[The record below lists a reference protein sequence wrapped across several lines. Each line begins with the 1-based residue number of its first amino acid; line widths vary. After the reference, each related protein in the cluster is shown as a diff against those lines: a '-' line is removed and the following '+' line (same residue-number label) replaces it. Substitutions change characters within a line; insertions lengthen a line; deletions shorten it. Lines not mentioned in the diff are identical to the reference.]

1 MDRGLFVLRRGRM
14 LSGVVL
20 NCDSSDLDDFR
31 DCFIVIVSS
40 LAEPGRGIVPGP
52 GDEGVEEVFAVGEGA
67 VGAAPLQ
74 VFMDCHEGGE
84 PEAGGDYPADER
96 MGLGRGLAVG
106 AGRRGLEAMLP
117 GQPAEPEEG
126 ELGGQFPLEGADA
139 GSQGAQG
146 MHVGFTS
153 FSFVA
158 VDGGVEN
165 FSFAGHL
172 APFSAISGHFR
183 AIPQGWI
190 SVTPMDTSLRRYDGG
205 GRTVTKPE
213 Q

>member
-1 MDRGLFVLRRGRM
+1 M

-52 GDEGVEEVFAVGEGA
+52 GDEGTEEVFAVGEGA

-74 VFMDCHEGGE
+74 VFMDRHEGGE
-84 PEAGGDYPADER
+84 PEAGGGYPPDER

-106 AGRRGLEAMLP
+106 AGRRRLEAMLP

-126 ELGGQFPLEGADA
+126 ELGGQFSLEGADT

-158 VDGGVEN
+158 VDGKGIE
-165 FSFAGHL
+165 F
-172 APFSAISGHFR
+172 
-183 AIPQGWI
+183 
-190 SVTPMDTSLRRYDGG
+190 
-205 GRTVTKPE
+205 
-213 Q
+213 